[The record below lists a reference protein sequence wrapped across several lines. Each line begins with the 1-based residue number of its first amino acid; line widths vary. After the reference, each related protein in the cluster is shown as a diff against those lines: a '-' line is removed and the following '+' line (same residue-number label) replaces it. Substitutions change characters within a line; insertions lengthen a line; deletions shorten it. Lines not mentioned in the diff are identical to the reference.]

1 MTLQWNH
8 RTAVV
13 NGLSMHYVTHGQGSP
28 VILLHGWP
36 EFWYSWRH
44 QIPVLAERFEVIA
57 PDLRGFGYSDKPLAG
72 YDSRSAASDIYE
84 LARHLGHPRLAI
96 VAHDIGARVAYRLTL
111 DHEDTVERL
120 VLLDATP
127 PIQLLGS
134 QVPQVIRERWH
145 VYFHQQFDLPE
156 KLLEGREEIYLRHI
170 FREWSLNKF
179 PLSDEE
185 VAQYVKAYTQ
195 PGALRGGF
203 GYYRAMAYEEP
214 PQWQADAERQLSLP
228 LLFLFGT
235 RRVRTAEAMGAG
247 PLEEAWRKIFPNV
260 QAKHL
265 GHYGH
270 FLQWEAPEEVN
281 RELLTFL
288 SEDTG

>member
-1 MTLQWNH
+1 MRSIILCSPHQRKPKGRPGQGLTAPGRGITLAPRRGFSVAWESLLAYDRRKRRWGMAMEWTH

-13 NGLSMHYVTHGQGSP
+13 NGIHIHYVTHGQGSP

-84 LARHLGHPRLAI
+84 LARHLGHPRMTI

-156 KLLEGREEIYLRHI
+156 KLLEGREEI
-170 FREWSLNKF
+170 EG
-179 PLSDEE
+179 
-185 VAQYVKAYTQ
+185 VAKVLIMLQRSR
-195 PGALRGGF
+195 PNS
-203 GYYRAMAYEEP
+203 YRLMNSP
-214 PQWQADAERQLSLP
+214 T
-228 LLFLFGT
+228 T
-235 RRVRTAEAMGAG
+235 RSCMRSVLEKQIVRRTNRLIRVRRLMC
-247 PLEEAWRKIFPNV
+247 LLSIFCGFSFP
-260 QAKHL
+260 
-265 GHYGH
+265 
-270 FLQWEAPEEVN
+270 
-281 RELLTFL
+281 T
-288 SEDTG
+288 

>member
-57 PDLRGFGYSDKPLAG
+57 PDLRGFGYSD
-72 YDSRSAASDIYE
+72 SRSRATTRAVLPRY
-84 LARHLGHPRLAI
+84 LRTRTPLRAPRLAI

-134 QVPQVIRERWH
+134 QVPQVSGALACLLSPAVRFAREAAGRERG
-145 VYFHQQFDLPE
+145 DLPTAH
-156 KLLEGREEIYLRHI
+156 LPGV
-170 FREWSLNKF
+170 
-179 PLSDEE
+179 
-185 VAQYVKAYTQ
+185 VAQ
-195 PGALRGGF
+195 
-203 GYYRAMAYEEP
+203 
-214 PQWQADAERQLSLP
+214 
-228 LLFLFGT
+228 
-235 RRVRTAEAMGAG
+235 
-247 PLEEAWRKIFPNV
+247 
-260 QAKHL
+260 
-265 GHYGH
+265 
-270 FLQWEAPEEVN
+270 
-281 RELLTFL
+281 
-288 SEDTG
+288 